1 MSTLKTILLLT
12 ASFPAVQSIAQPLRF
27 HASGI
32 YTPDEVVY
40 AAPDPQNTG
49 TLNRIRGGF
58 KPGLALEYR
67 RPGKSHSL
75 EIMYFGHR
83 TRIEDWYYKEA
94 GSFQK
99 TDLRG
104 SFNHLLLSPIQYFNT
119 QGKSDPFVGVMA
131 GVGMAS
137 LRNPLNGVSNTRP
150 AFSWGLRGGVELGRQ
165 GGTRIRLFSNL
176 LWTMKSIGGDFS
188 KSTANPTVPS
198 RYASMIQLHLGAS
211 LSIHPKRVER
221 SARVKVPRKSRPKP
235 VADTSSEALY
245 LARRNK
251 LFQEITLSG
260 DTLLIRLFDNGIID
274 NDTVSL
280 FLNGQKYVSR
290 QALRAQPYEF
300 VIPIKEMYDTTD
312 FVMLAESMGYIPPN
326 TAMLRTNYDT
336 VEQYIQMESTD
347 TTSAMIRFL
356 NPGGRPRMQMDLA
369 ALERDRIRDSTARM
383 DRLMS
388 VMDKHANDIR
398 ARIPNAEVVR
408 QDTRIKVLF
417 STGMMFQKNSFEI
430 GESYKKDLYSLLS
443 LWKQFPESRIIIEGH
458 TDDSGPELLNQALS
472 RKRAQVVFDY
482 LQLVGMPVSK
492 MDMIGYGESR
502 PKYPNDTEE
511 NRKKNRRVE
520 IIIAPEY

>member
-1 MSTLKTILLLT
+1 MSPCKNILLLA
-12 ASFPAVQSIAQPLRF
+12 ASFAAAHACAQPFRI

-32 YTPDEVVY
+32 YVSDELVY
-40 AAPDPQNTG
+40 VAPDPQNVG
-49 TLNRIRGGF
+49 ALNRIKGGF
-58 KPGLALEYR
+58 KQGLGLEYR
-67 RPGKSHSL
+67 RPGKSHSF
-75 EIMYFGHR
+75 EILYFGQK
-83 TRIEDWYYKEA
+83 TRIEDWHYKEA
-94 GSFQK
+94 GLLQK
-99 TDLRG
+99 TNLRA
-104 SFNHLLLSPIQYFNT
+104 SFNHLLVSPLQHFRT
-119 QGKSDPFVGVMA
+119 QGNSDPFMGVMA

-137 LRNPLNGVSNTRP
+137 FSNPLNGISSTRP
-150 AFSWGLRGGVELGRQ
+150 AFSWGLRGGIEMGKKAGLR
-165 GGTRIRLFSNL
+165 TRLFANL

-188 KSTANPTVPS
+188 KSTANPSQPP
-198 RYASMIQLHLGAS
+198 RYASMIQLQLGAS
-211 LSIHPKRVER
+211 LSLHPRKIER
-221 SARVKVPRKSRPKP
+221 SARVKIPRKAMPKP

-251 LFQEITLSG
+251 LFREITLSG
-260 DTLLIRLFDNGIID
+260 DTLVIRLFDNAIID

-300 VIPIKEMYDTTD
+300 VIPIKQMYDTTD
-312 FVMLAESMGYIPPN
+312 FVMLAESMGFIPPN
-326 TAMLRTNYDT
+326 TAMLRTNYGT
-336 VEQYIQMESTD
+336 EEQYIQMESTD

-369 ALERDRIRDSTARM
+369 ALERERIRDSTIRM
-383 DRLMS
+383 ERLMAT
-388 VMDKHANDIR
+388 MDKHADEIR
-398 ARIPNAEVVR
+398 ERIPSAEVVR

-430 GESYKKDLYSLLS
+430 GVSYKNDLASLKT
-443 LWKQFPESRIIIEGH
+443 LWQQFPESRIIIEGH
-458 TDDSGPELLNQALS
+458 TDDSGPELLNFALS

-492 MDMIGYGESR
+492 MDMIGYGETR

-511 NRKKNRRVE
+511 NRRKNRRVE